1 MHPPAPQE
9 IGMRAELELDIKEK
23 LERKRREL
31 QKLQD
36 ERKERERQEAIRD
49 FQSKVEKKEISV
61 QMGPIEGN
69 DFADRN

>member
-1 MHPPAPQE
+1 
-9 IGMRAELELDIKEK
+9 MRAELELDIKEK
-23 LERKRREL
+23 LERKRKEL

>member
-23 LERKRREL
+23 LERKRKEL

-49 FQSKVEKKEISV
+49 FQSKV
-61 QMGPIEGN
+61 
-69 DFADRN
+69 